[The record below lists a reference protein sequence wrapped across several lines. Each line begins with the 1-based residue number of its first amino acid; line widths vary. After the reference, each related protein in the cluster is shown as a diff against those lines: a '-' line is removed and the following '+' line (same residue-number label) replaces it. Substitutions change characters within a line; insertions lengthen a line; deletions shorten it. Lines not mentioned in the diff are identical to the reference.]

1 MLELITSNC
10 MLLPLATTL
19 GIFGWSLYSA
29 RRRKS
34 LQKGEFTKIQILSE
48 TREAYGDKSKIPK
61 LAQRFSRRLSSL
73 GKLSRSFTNIGGDHF
88 DDVSK
93 RGSIRIKGDVAFQY
107 TKEGDQWAMYGRRKP
122 TDLTLRELVSEKST
136 MIEIE
141 EDVFK
146 RMNWS
151 KRIDECVP
159 IKKTQIKK
167 NQIEGSYS
175 FCHRDYV
182 NHEEL
187 MGMMWKRGGIESF
200 LFKPSRAGEL
210 VVGKDLKCVLTERS
224 KLFYIIPICITWE
237 GTLKDG
243 SIHWDTTSLMLGWE
257 NFGKLF
263 DKPPAA
269 ERLRKDPW
277 HISVPKNDSTGDILC
292 FEREGKGHLVF
303 AREACLS
310 KGCKSQ

>member
-146 RMNWS
+146 RMNW
-151 KRIDECVP
+151 R
-159 IKKTQIKK
+159 
-167 NQIEGSYS
+167 
-175 FCHRDYV
+175 
-182 NHEEL
+182 
-187 MGMMWKRGGIESF
+187 MF
-200 LFKPSRAGEL
+200 L
-210 VVGKDLKCVLTERS
+210 
-224 KLFYIIPICITWE
+224 
-237 GTLKDG
+237 
-243 SIHWDTTSLMLGWE
+243 
-257 NFGKLF
+257 
-263 DKPPAA
+263 
-269 ERLRKDPW
+269 
-277 HISVPKNDSTGDILC
+277 
-292 FEREGKGHLVF
+292 
-303 AREACLS
+303 
-310 KGCKSQ
+310 